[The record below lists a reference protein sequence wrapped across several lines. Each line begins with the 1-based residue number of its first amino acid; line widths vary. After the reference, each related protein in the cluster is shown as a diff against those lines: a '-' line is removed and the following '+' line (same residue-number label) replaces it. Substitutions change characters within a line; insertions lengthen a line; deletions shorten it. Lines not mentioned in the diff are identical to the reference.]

1 MENEVGKYSYEGEN
15 NIEFTQNSKTATVY
29 FAQGRYISKIK
40 KLKEKYPDEV
50 DIAVENYDGSI
61 VAHIPTK
68 WIKISASKREMT
80 DEQREAAR
88 KRLTKYLKSQGKK
101 VKSGKGKRS

>member
-1 MENEVGKYSYEGEN
+1 MEVGKYSYEGEN

-29 FAQGRYISKIK
+29 FAQGRYITKIK

-50 DIAVENYDGSI
+50 DIVAENYDGSI

-68 WIKISASKREMT
+68 WVKISPPRKIS
-80 DEQREAAR
+80 DEQREAAS
-88 KRLTKYLKSQGKK
+88 KRLSNYLKKQGKK
-101 VKSGKGKRS
+101 VKTK

>member
-1 MENEVGKYSYEGEN
+1 MSSEEVGKYSYEGEN

-50 DIAVENYDGSI
+50 IICVENDDGSI

-68 WIKISASKREMT
+68 WIKISPCKREISE
-80 DEQREAAR
+80 EQRQAAAE
-88 KRLTKYLKSQGKK
+88 RLKK
-101 VKSGKGKRS
+101 FHKKG

>member
-1 MENEVGKYSYEGEN
+1 MNEEVGKYSYEGEN

-50 DIAVENYDGSI
+50 DIVAENYDGSI

-68 WIKISASKREMT
+68 WIKISASKREIS
-80 DEQREAAR
+80 DEQRKAASE
-88 KRLTKYLKSQGKK
+88 RLSSYLKSKK
-101 VKSGKGKRS
+101 KGKSNEG

>member
-1 MENEVGKYSYEGEN
+1 MSEEIAKYTYEGEN

-50 DIAVENYDGSI
+50 DICVENYDGSI

-68 WIKISASKREMT
+68 WIKISASKRSMT
-80 DEQREAAR
+80 DEQREAAS
-88 KRLTKYLKSQGKK
+88 KRLTNYLKNQGKK
-101 VKSGKGKRS
+101 VKRGR

>member
-1 MENEVGKYSYEGEN
+1 MSEEIAKYNYEGEN

-40 KLKEKYPDEV
+40 KLKEQYPDEV
-50 DIAVENYDGSI
+50 DIVVENYDGSI

-68 WIKISASKREMT
+68 WIKISASKRTMT
-80 DEQREAAR
+80 DEQREAAS
-88 KRLTKYLKSQGKK
+88 KRLTDYLKKQGKK
-101 VKSGKGKRS
+101 VKK